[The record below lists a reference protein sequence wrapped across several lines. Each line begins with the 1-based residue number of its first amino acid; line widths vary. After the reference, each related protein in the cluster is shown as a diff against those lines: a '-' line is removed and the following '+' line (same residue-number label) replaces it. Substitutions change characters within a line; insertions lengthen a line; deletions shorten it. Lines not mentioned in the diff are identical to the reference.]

1 MLTAIWTIFALIC
14 CGFVLARKGFPSDAF
29 WPSAERLNYYIL
41 FPALLVSNLANAPI
55 RDPQILRLGASAVTT
70 IMIGTAIL
78 YILRALRPTPTAR
91 FGAALQGVLRFNTY
105 LALSVL
111 AMVAGVQSL
120 ERAAVYLAISVPL
133 VNILAIIALSD
144 RAVWRSPIMLVKKVG
159 MNPLVLACITGA
171 LLAITKIGLPF
182 GSEQVLKLLAQGSLP
197 LGLLCVGAALRPSA
211 LGQDILPLIGNAL
224 ARLVLMPCLAIGVA
238 YIFDLSSAETLV
250 LLVFS
255 AVPTAPSSYVLT
267 RQMGGDGTFMAG
279 IVTLQTV
286 GALIT
291 IPVVLHLYGAS

>member
-70 IMIGTAIL
+70 IMIGAAVL
-78 YILRALRPTPTAR
+78 YILRALQPTPTAR
-91 FGAALQGVLRFNTY
+91 FGPALQGVLRFNTY

-144 RAVWRSPIMLVKKVG
+144 GSVWRSPTMLVKKVG
-159 MNPLVLACITGA
+159 MNPLVLACIFGA
-171 LLAITKIGLPF
+171 FLAITNIGLPY

-224 ARLVLMPCLAIGVA
+224 ARLSLMPCLAIGVA

-291 IPVVLHLYGAS
+291 IPVVLHLCGAS

>member
-14 CGFVLARKGFPSDAF
+14 CGFVVARKGFPSDAF

-70 IMIGTAIL
+70 IMIGAAVL
-78 YILRALRPTPTAR
+78 YISRALRPTPTAR
-91 FGAALQGVLRFNTY
+91 FGPALQGVLRFNTY
-105 LALSVL
+105 LALSIL
-111 AMVAGVQSL
+111 AMVAGVPSL

-144 RAVWRSPIMLVKKVG
+144 GAVWRSPIMLVKKVG

-171 LLAITKIGLPF
+171 LLAITNIGLPF

-224 ARLVLMPCLAIGVA
+224 ARLILMPCLTIGVA
-238 YIFDLSSAETLV
+238 HIFGLSSAETLV

>member
-1 MLTAIWTIFALIC
+1 M
-14 CGFVLARKGFPSDAF
+14 
-29 WPSAERLNYYIL
+29 NYYIL

-70 IMIGTAIL
+70 IMIGAAVLFIL
-78 YILRALRPTPTAR
+78 GALRPTPTAR
-91 FGAALQGVLRFNTY
+91 FGPALQGVLRFNTY
-105 LALSVL
+105 LALSIL
-111 AMVAGVQSL
+111 AMVAGIQSL
-120 ERAAVYLAISVPL
+120 ERAAVYLAISVPS

-144 RAVWRSPIMLVKKVG
+144 GVVWRSPIMLVKKVG

-171 LLAITKIGLPF
+171 LLAITNIGLPF

-238 YIFDLSSAETLV
+238 YIFNLSSAETLV
-250 LLVFS
+250 LLVFFT
-255 AVPTAPSSYVLT
+255 VPTAPSSYVLT

>member
-70 IMIGTAIL
+70 IMIGAAVL

-91 FGAALQGVLRFNTY
+91 FGPALQGVLRFNTY
-105 LALSVL
+105 LALSIL

-144 RAVWRSPIMLVKKVG
+144 GSVWLSPIVLVKKVG

-171 LLAITKIGLPF
+171 LLAITNIGLPF

-224 ARLVLMPCLAIGVA
+224 ARLVLMPCLAIGVS
-238 YIFDLSSAETLV
+238 YILTYRALR
-250 LLVFS
+250 
-255 AVPTAPSSYVLT
+255 PSFYWC
-267 RQMGGDGTFMAG
+267 F
-279 IVTLQTV
+279 LQSQ
-286 GALIT
+286 
-291 IPVVLHLYGAS
+291 PRRHRMF